1 MSNVTS
7 SKADDAAT
15 PVPTALI
22 TRVGLSDYDV
32 WRVGFDHFEDRRN
45 AAGIRNPRIYRD
57 VNDGNQVIVVF
68 DIADPDKARQ
78 FFASGAVQQ
87 AMREGGGVLAPP
99 LLNFV

>member
-7 SKADDAAT
+7 SQAGNVGT

-32 WRVGFDHFEDRRN
+32 WRVGFDSFEERRN

-57 VNDGNQVIVVF
+57 VNDGNQVVVVF
-68 DIADPDKARQ
+68 DIADADKARQ
-78 FFASGAVQQ
+78 FFASGEVQQ

-99 LLNFV
+99 LLSFV